1 MLQEG
6 EVMAAGGASDHRR
19 VGQTLLGIQM
29 NEYFEGGLTVF
40 PMSRFGV
47 FSLLSVASQG
57 SEGLG
62 LEPVTSAE
70 ERIPG
75 PVRRPGEIR
84 ILKGDYG
91 YP

>member
-1 MLQEG
+1 MARWENSHICQESGGGVLQEG

-62 LEPVTSAE
+62 LS
-70 ERIPG
+70 R
-75 PVRRPGEIR
+75 
-84 ILKGDYG
+84 
-91 YP
+91 